1 MRSFFLALA
10 LTALIGTAEAQQSS
24 QIAPPPSGSMLHGAS
39 IAATPIPA
47 DVRASDSYKAL
58 IADLRQGGYVIYLRH
73 GMTGKASEATVGDF
87 ADCSWQRNLS
97 DAGRRQAASVGRR
110 LSEENIL
117 VAALEASPYCRTRQ
131 TAELAFGRVP
141 KVNQDL
147 FYHATQ
153 RAEQVAA
160 ANAKLK
166 ERLGERP
173 PPGGNLVLIGHSPA
187 MKDAAAVEL
196 SEGEGVIVK
205 PNGDGTFRIVA
216 QLTEAGIMP
225 IP

>member
-1 MRSFFLALA
+1 MRLFFLALA
-10 LTALIGTAEAQQSS
+10 LFALAGTAQAQQPS
-24 QIAPPPSGSMLHGAS
+24 QTAPPSSGSMLQGAS
-39 IAATPIPA
+39 VAAPPIPA
-47 DVRASDSYKAL
+47 DVLASDAYKAL

-97 DAGRRQAASVGRR
+97 DAGRRQVASVGRR
-110 LSEENIL
+110 LSELNIP

-153 RAEQVAA
+153 TPEQVAA
-160 ANAKLK
+160 TNAKLK
-166 ERLGERP
+166 ARLGERP
-173 PPGGNLVLIGHSPA
+173 PAGGNLVLIGHSPA

-225 IP
+225 VP

>member
-1 MRSFFLALA
+1 MRSFFLSLA
-10 LTALIGTAEAQQSS
+10 LLALIGTAEAQQSS
-24 QIAPPPSGSMLHGAS
+24 QIAPSPSGSMLHGAS
-39 IAATPIPA
+39 VAATPIPA
-47 DVRASDSYKAL
+47 DVRASDAYKAL

-97 DAGRRQAASVGRR
+97 DAGRRQAASVGSR
-110 LSEENIL
+110 LSEEKIP
-117 VAALEASPYCRTRQ
+117 VAALEVSPFCRTRQ
-131 TAELAFGRVP
+131 TAELAFGRLP
-141 KVNQDL
+141 DVNADL
-147 FYHATQ
+147 FYHTTQ
-153 RAEQVAA
+153 TAEQVAA

-166 ERLGERP
+166 ARLGERP

-187 MKDAAAVEL
+187 MKNAAAIEL

-216 QLTEAGIMP
+216 RLSEAGIMP
-225 IP
+225 VP

>member
-1 MRSFFLALA
+1 MKSFFLSLA
-10 LTALIGTAEAQQSS
+10 LLALIGTAEAQQSP

-47 DVRASDSYKAL
+47 DVRASDAYKAL

-73 GMTGKASEATVGDF
+73 GMTGKASEVTVGDF

-97 DAGRRQAASVGRR
+97 DAGRRQAALVGSR
-110 LSEENIL
+110 LSEENVP

-153 RAEQVAA
+153 TAEQVAA

-166 ERLGERP
+166 ERLSERP
-173 PPGGNLVLIGHSPA
+173 PPGSNLVLIGHSPA
-187 MKDAAAVEL
+187 MKEAAAVDL

-216 QLTEAGIMP
+216 HLTEAGIMP
-225 IP
+225 VP